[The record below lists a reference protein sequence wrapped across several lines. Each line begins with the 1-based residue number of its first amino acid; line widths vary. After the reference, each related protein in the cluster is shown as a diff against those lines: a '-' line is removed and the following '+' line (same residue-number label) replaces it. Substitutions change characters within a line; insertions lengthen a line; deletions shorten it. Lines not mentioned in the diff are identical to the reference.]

1 MPRFI
6 PPGNHS
12 PGPGSSDLKT
22 MRKRIG
28 RGTVLVVDDQES
40 FRHIMTMALEEQG
53 FVVLTAVDGIDAV
66 QVFRRHAKD
75 IDLVLL
81 DLHMP
86 RLSGDK
92 ALKEIRRVR
101 EGVPA
106 ILVSAVG
113 NRSVV
118 DQFVNKK
125 GIDFLQKPFSL
136 EEFFRRLSLLL
147 RENDCGFEE
156 GDELAMHG
164 VITAVHDVSTRNGL
178 FVFVTVLHAWP
189 PFLTFNS

>member
-12 PGPGSSDLKT
+12 PGPGSTDLKT

-40 FRHIMTMALEEQG
+40 FRHIMTMALEEHG
-53 FVVLTAVDGIDAV
+53 FIVLTAVDGLDAV
-66 QVFRRHAKD
+66 QVFRRHVKD
-75 IDLVLL
+75 IDLVLI

-86 RLSGDK
+86 RLSGDE

-113 NRSVV
+113 NRSVF

-136 EEFFRRLSLLL
+136 EEFFTRLSLLL
-147 RENDCGFEE
+147 KENDCGFEE
-156 GDELAMHG
+156 GE
-164 VITAVHDVSTRNGL
+164 
-178 FVFVTVLHAWP
+178 
-189 PFLTFNS
+189 